1 MTLSKLKIDNILL
14 DGKSSENN
22 RIYDNSYKT
31 LVGTKHLLIMV
42 DKIERF
48 IRDSDG
54 TKYYP

>member
-1 MTLSKLKIDNILL
+1 MIDNILL

-22 RIYDNSYKT
+22 WIYDDSYKT
-31 LVGTKHLLIMV
+31 LAGTKHLLIMV

>member
-1 MTLSKLKIDNILL
+1 MIDNILL

-22 RIYDNSYKT
+22 WIYDESYKT